1 MLDNKKLILVL
12 VLGMAF
18 GTLTVL
24 AADNSAGSA
33 PASAPDGAA
42 SKDQSKTWGPPTFQQ
57 RRPRYQVEPGDVLD
71 LNFPFTPEMNQT
83 VTIQPDG
90 YITLRGVGDV
100 YVQGKTTPELQETFQ
115 KSYANILHD
124 PVVSV
129 DLKDFQKPY
138 FVAGGQVGKPGKY
151 DLRADTT
158 VSEAVEIA
166 GGFTESSKHSQ
177 VLLFRRV
184 SPNYVEVKKLNV
196 KKMMASGDLAE
207 DVYLRP
213 GDMLFVPRNLVS
225 KVRKYLPT
233 QALSLYFN
241 PSSF

>member
-1 MLDNKKLILVL
+1 MLDYKKLILVL
-12 VLGMAF
+12 VLGMVC
-18 GTLTVL
+18 GTLTVP
-24 AADNSAGSA
+24 AADDPGGSA
-33 PASAPDGAA
+33 PASTSDGAA
-42 SKDQSKTWGPPTFQQ
+42 SKEQGKTWAPPTFQQ

-90 YITLRGVGDV
+90 YITLRGAGDV
-100 YVQGKTTPELQETFQ
+100 YVQGKTTPELQETFR
-115 KSYANILHD
+115 KSYASILHD
-124 PVVSV
+124 PVITV

-138 FVAGGQVGKPGKY
+138 FIAGGQVAKPGKY

-166 GGFTESSKHSQ
+166 GGFTDSSKHSQ

-196 KKMMASGDLAE
+196 KKMMASRDLAE

-213 GDMLFVPRNLVS
+213 GDMLFVPKNLVS

-241 PSSF
+241 PSNF